1 MVKGQVFLKEWDW
14 HFSFLIFSRFI
25 IFTFK
30 NYFTLCKIVL
40 CILKKL
46 LDPWRWPEVFYK
58 IGSVRPYVLT
68 SVLTF
73 VLLSRHFLGIVSLD
87 FPKIWHGA
95 RNSYEAVRDRAGFS
109 EKICFC
115 PKIWKKD
122 PKWARRAFF
131 ICWKIWS
138 LIFVEFD
145 F

>member
-87 FPKIWHGA
+87 FSKIWHGA
-95 RNSYEAVRDRAGFS
+95 RNSYEAVRDRAGFP
-109 EKICFC
+109 EKKLFFA
-115 PKIWKKD
+115 PNLRKKAQYGQ
-122 PKWARRAFF
+122 KTWFF
-131 ICWKIWS
+131 QFIRK
-138 LIFVEFD
+138 FGH
-145 F
+145 